1 MKIILIL
8 GSLIFPFIMLILQK
22 KYTVLNFVFNV
33 FAFVAILLFGDII
46 SLAIHDVLQ
55 EDLVFMTTIHAI
67 LLNPFLLIPGAYIGV
82 YLLYRILLLIVK
94 ER

>member
-22 KYTVLNFVFNV
+22 KYTMLNFVFNV
-33 FAFVAILLFGDII
+33 FAFLALLLFGDIV

-55 EDLVFMTTIHAI
+55 EGRVFMTTIHAI
-67 LLNPFLLIPGAYIGV
+67 LLNPFLLISGTYIGV

>member
-33 FAFVAILLFGDII
+33 FAFVAILLFGDIV

-67 LLNPFLLIPGAYIGV
+67 FLNPFLLISGAYIGV

>member
-33 FAFVAILLFGDII
+33 FAFVAILLFGNIV

-67 LLNPFLLIPGAYIGV
+67 LLNPFLLISGAYIGV

>member
-67 LLNPFLLIPGAYIGV
+67 LLNPFLLISGAYIGV